1 MEGKYYIIIF
11 DKNENG
17 DIIRHDLFGYP
28 NGTYFYNHPIHINT
42 EGNIIVTWARNDAEK
57 HIDLTG
63 LTIIPTNITNKMSIT
78 KIAKDLNISTNN
90 ITRGNKLINNFLVNI
105 FKDYIPDF
113 DLN

>member
-1 MEGKYYIIIF
+1 MPLSRL
-11 DKNENG
+11 ENF
-17 DIIRHDLFGYP
+17 L
-28 NGTYFYNHPIHINT
+28 INT
-42 EGNIIVTWARNDAEK
+42 EGNIIVTWARNDAK
-57 HIDLTG
+57 KYIDLTG
-63 LTIIPTNITNKMSIT
+63 LTIIPTNVTNKMSIT